1 MCQAEQPHLNQ
12 LAERYRGKVFFVG
25 VSNHD
30 TVADGKAYAAEFG
43 VPYPLAHAPKVW
55 RLYEVPYQP
64 VTVVIGRDGRVASRT
79 EGPIT
84 AEGLTGTIRSLL

>member
-1 MCQAEQPHLNQ
+1 M
-12 LAERYRGKVFFVG
+12 AERYRGRAFFVG

-64 VTVVIGRDGRVASRT
+64 VTVVIGPDGRVASRT

-84 AEGLTGTIRSLL
+84 VEGLNETIQSFVQS